1 MRMLAIVFALLSLVF
16 LLGYGGTPDRE
27 ERTVKFKRRTLDM
40 NYKFSGKGEGA
51 LKVAEGFEWKPYKD
65 SAGHLTIGYGHKIKK
80 GETFTTLTEEQAE
93 QLMRQDV
100 APIVRFL
107 NVHLDTLI
115 TQNQFDA
122 LVMFIFNIGETR
134 FLSSSVFEN
143 LKGRKYDE
151 ATVPWSKWINVT
163 AEVVCKETGE
173 KIKKLIP
180 CDGLINRRKME
191 IQLFNA

>member
-1 MRMLAIVFALLSLVF
+1 M
-16 LLGYGGTPDRE
+16 
-27 ERTVKFKRRTLDM
+27 
-40 NYKFSGKGEGA
+40 KFSGKGVGI
-51 LKVAEGFEWKPYKD
+51 LKGLEGFKPKPYFC
-65 SAGHLTIGYGHKIKK
+65 SAGKPTIGYGHKIKK
-80 GETFTTLTEEQAE
+80 GEVFTILTEEEAE
-93 QLMRQDV
+93 HLMRDDV
-100 APIVRFL
+100 EPIVKFI

-122 LVMFIFNIGETR
+122 LVMFIFNIGETK

-143 LKGRKYDE
+143 LKSRKYDE
-151 ATVPWSKWINVT
+151 ATAPWSQWINVT